1 MARQT
6 VMDCVVVGA
15 GPAGLAAS
23 AALSADGIEHVVLE
37 RGRPGESWRTQRWDS
52 FRLNTPG
59 WMNRLLGEQARD
71 AYLTGAEVAQRLEK
85 LAADRPVR
93 FGARVE
99 RLAPDGDGYALDTGD
114 GTMRARTVIVASG
127 DQNLPRAPRLAR
139 ALPGRVAQYHT
150 ADYREPGGLPP
161 GGVLVVGSA
170 QSGCQIAEDLLAVE
184 RRVVLATGPVGRVPW
199 RHRGRDTFEW
209 LVDAGFFDQ
218 RPQDLPD
225 RSVMGDPQPI
235 VASGG
240 RSLSL
245 QALARAGATLAGRLV
260 AVTGERVG
268 FDGSAAANL
277 AAGDAFAAR
286 IRAMVDNLIDRHGLP
301 LPPFEADPTDAPVA
315 LDPPATLD
323 LRAEEIGSVIWC
335 TGFGGDFSYLDPA
348 LLDADGQPRRRD
360 AAGAAPGLWYLG
372 LKWLTHRRS
381 GILFGFPDDAA
392 AVADAVRA
400 RL

>member
-127 DQNLPRAPRLAR
+127 DQNLPRVPRLAR